1 MPGVARLESRTRL
14 IRSAAVRNAGSAAGM
29 AALCCMPAIMRR
41 GIICRSR
48 ADVACILQ
56 HAPSSA
62 PPARPPP
69 RGSAGLSLRQRGP
82 TPGCGSRIAYEDKEA
97 RPSSLNVVGDAM
109 TVRCQGRDVY
119 RWNCSIVS
127 PHEPA
132 RDPIPR
138 VVHTSWKRCSL
149 PHMQTQFRSL
159 CQHMLPGFQFYHWD
173 DEGNDSLVRH
183 FPAYYATYRNYDQV
197 IKKVDAVRFFSL
209 YHVGGTYMDTDM
221 ACLRPFP
228 PWLTNTTDV
237 VLGVAAGQADFVP
250 NAFMAAPRKHPFVA
264 FLIQQLKYTSK
275 HTRSVF
281 ATAGPAFLSAA
292 VKWWKANVG
301 TGLTLLPFE
310 VLYADSS
317 AKHTCSISEARIEA
331 DVRTCSES
339 LPKSWVYSISA
350 GTWCL
355 VVRAAGRSRGLTSRA
370 PAYSNDTS
378 DCSISDASRYCLFI
392 APYPGSR

>member
-1 MPGVARLESRTRL
+1 M
-14 IRSAAVRNAGSAAGM
+14 
-29 AALCCMPAIMRR
+29 
-41 GIICRSR
+41 
-48 ADVACILQ
+48 
-56 HAPSSA
+56 
-62 PPARPPP
+62 
-69 RGSAGLSLRQRGP
+69 
-82 TPGCGSRIAYEDKEA
+82 
-97 RPSSLNVVGDAM
+97 
-109 TVRCQGRDVY
+109 
-119 RWNCSIVS
+119 
-127 PHEPA
+127 
-132 RDPIPR
+132 
-138 VVHTSWKRCSL
+138 
-149 PHMQTQFRSL
+149 
-159 CQHMLPGFQFYHWD
+159 
-173 DEGNDSLVRH
+173 RH

-197 IKKVDAVRFFSL
+197 IKKVDAVRFFYL
-209 YHVGGTYMDTDM
+209 YHVGGIYMDTDM

-317 AKHTCSISEARIEA
+317 AILAAYLRHASKPIFGRAARA
-331 DVRTCSES
+331 CPSRGSTQYLLVRG
-339 LPKSWVYSISA
+339 A
-350 GTWCL
+350 L
-355 VVRAAGRSRGLTSRA
+355 VVRAAGTSRGLTSRA

-378 DCSISDASRYCLFI
+378 VWL
-392 APYPGSR
+392 

>member
-1 MPGVARLESRTRL
+1 
-14 IRSAAVRNAGSAAGM
+14 
-29 AALCCMPAIMRR
+29 
-41 GIICRSR
+41 
-48 ADVACILQ
+48 
-56 HAPSSA
+56 
-62 PPARPPP
+62 
-69 RGSAGLSLRQRGP
+69 
-82 TPGCGSRIAYEDKEA
+82 
-97 RPSSLNVVGDAM
+97 
-109 TVRCQGRDVY
+109 
-119 RWNCSIVS
+119 
-127 PHEPA
+127 
-132 RDPIPR
+132 
-138 VVHTSWKRCSL
+138 
-149 PHMQTQFRSL
+149 
-159 CQHMLPGFQFYHWD
+159 MLPGFQFYHWD
-173 DEGNDSLVRH
+173 DEGNDRLVRH

-197 IKKVDAVRFFSL
+197 IKKVDAVRFFYL
-209 YHVGGTYMDTDM
+209 YHVGGIYMDTDM

-317 AKHTCSISEARIEA
+317 AKDTCSISEARIEA
-331 DVRTCSES
+331 DIRTCSES

-350 GTWCL
+350 GTWCP
-355 VVRAAGRSRGLTSRA
+355 G
-370 PAYSNDTS
+370 
-378 DCSISDASRYCLFI
+378 C
-392 APYPGSR
+392 PGSRNKSRAYLKSTGVHTSLVAHLSTLGAVPLTLPPVPVWALASTLR